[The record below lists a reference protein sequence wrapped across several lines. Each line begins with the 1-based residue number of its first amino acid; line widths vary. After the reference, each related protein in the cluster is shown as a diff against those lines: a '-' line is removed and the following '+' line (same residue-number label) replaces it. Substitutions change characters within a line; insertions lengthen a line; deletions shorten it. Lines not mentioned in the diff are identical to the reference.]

1 MIHDSA
7 VDFEETRHRFDEQ
20 VPMLDPLLT
29 LRLVVDQA
37 AWHDVEAHVDR
48 AVGPTGFVAL
58 TRIDQGALF
67 SLGGD
72 PVQATLYLVGNPV
85 IARSILAPMRLSRA
99 RRACASSSPLCQT

>member
-1 MIHDSA
+1 MTTINYLATRMIHDSA

-37 AWHDVEAHVDR
+37 AWHDVEAHVDH

-58 TRIDQGALF
+58 TRE
-67 SLGGD
+67 
-72 PVQATLYLVGNPV
+72 
-85 IARSILAPMRLSRA
+85 SIRELCSAWAAIRF
-99 RRACASSSPLCQT
+99 RRRCISSGTR

>member
-1 MIHDSA
+1 MTTINYLATRMIHDSA

-48 AVGPTGFVAL
+48 GSA
-58 TRIDQGALF
+58 Q
-67 SLGGD
+67 
-72 PVQATLYLVGNPV
+72 QA
-85 IARSILAPMRLSRA
+85 
-99 RRACASSSPLCQT
+99 SSPLRESIRELCSAWAAIRFRRRCISSGTR